1 MHADLWAV
9 QGLLAVALPA
19 AGEMKVF
26 AYGKFNAMS
35 EKREHA

>member
-1 MHADLWAV
+1 MHADLWPFRD
-9 QGLLAVALPA
+9 LAVALPA